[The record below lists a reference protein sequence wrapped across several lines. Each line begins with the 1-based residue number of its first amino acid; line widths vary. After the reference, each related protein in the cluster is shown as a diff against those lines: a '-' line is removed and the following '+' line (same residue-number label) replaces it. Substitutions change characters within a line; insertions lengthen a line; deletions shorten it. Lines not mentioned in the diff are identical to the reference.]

1 MIHLKFSGYAWFIQ
15 SYSHDILHG
24 LTALKGGVIISPFP
38 VRWENVAFL
47 FHKRFIYLLF
57 LPSLKCLP
65 SLWFLSRESEW
76 DLECKKDPHHKEHK
90 LQYHLTAAWKTCK
103 SDFYNSS
110 EDLPCKTD
118 CLVYSK
124 DKQIVHVVTNLIQ
137 LHTPERT
144 KNSIWSLSALHSVL
158 VLGEITGQNKL
169 QKMALPKKQEKQDS
183 STSSHDIIPSL
194 LSPKKLPEFWEV
206 LLCLDD
212 KYSY

>member
-110 EDLPCKTD
+110 EDLPRKTD

-124 DKQIVHVVTNLIQ
+124 DKQIVHVVTDLIQ

-158 VLGEITGQNKL
+158 VLGRDYRTEQATEDGIAKKTGKTRQQHLLPWHNTKPAITKKTPRVLGSF
-169 QKMALPKKQEKQDS
+169 ALS
-183 STSSHDIIPSL
+183 G
-194 LSPKKLPEFWEV
+194 W
-206 LLCLDD
+206 
-212 KYSY
+212 